1 MSLEYKINK
10 RGYHLYNT
18 YTGIFGQIMFNPR
31 YQYVNN
37 RLLKRYVAYIYTKL
51 VTGKFGGQ

>member
-18 YTGIFGQIMFNPR
+18 YTSIFGQIMFNPR
-31 YQYVNN
+31 YRYVNN
-37 RLLKRYVAYIYTKL
+37 KLLKRYVTYIYVKS
-51 VTGKFGGQ
+51 VTGGYAK